1 MTRWHIEIGEEAEK
15 ELAELDSAVYLR
27 VLEKLEW
34 LAKNFSRTSPQLLRY
49 DRIGEFKIR
58 IGDYRILYRQINPS
72 TLFVVQV
79 GHRSVVYKKKK
90 KA

>member
-1 MTRWHIEIGEEAEK
+1 MTTWHIEIGAEAEK

-27 VLEKLEW
+27 VVEKLEW

-49 DRIGEFKIR
+49 DRIGEFKMR
-58 IGDYRILYRQINPS
+58 VGDYRVVYRQINPG
-72 TLFVVQV
+72 TLFVVEV

-90 KA
+90 KS